1 MPPYVLRKV
10 NQIVRYGTYI
20 RATGETKT
28 WTHLR
33 FYERTVYTDFL
44 RHLWAAHHQVTCKRM
59 LVHRRLIEVGYA
71 EPSNF
76 TKFCRQYLGE
86 DYFDNLVDSE
96 SDNEADAISSNL
108 GKHTDGRG
116 ISLEDNDNGG
126 NGEEESGDEDDEDGD
141 GEEAQVVITMSDT
154 DEYGEGA
161 FGWL

>member
-1 MPPYVLRKV
+1 MFQLPAMPPYVLRKV
-10 NQIVRYGTYI
+10 NQVVRYGMYI
-20 RATGETKT
+20 ATGETKT

-44 RHLWAAHHQVTCKRM
+44 RRLWAAHHQVTCKRM

-96 SDNEADAISSNL
+96 SDDEADAGSSNS
-108 GKHTDGRG
+108 GKET
-116 ISLEDNDNGG
+116 GG
-126 NGEEESGDEDDEDGD
+126 
-141 GEEAQVVITMSDT
+141 
-154 DEYGEGA
+154 
-161 FGWL
+161 